1 VVTGDSGLPNS
12 LVVAHAQGIVMV
24 QAQCTFADALA
35 LLNERARVEDKSVEE
50 IAEAVLL
57 RRIRFRAKSSTRRAA
72 FSRPQSSNR

>member
-24 QAQCTFADALA
+24 QARCTFADALT
-35 LLNERARVEDKSVEE
+35 LLDERARVEGKSVEE

-57 RRIRFRAKSSTRRAA
+57 RRIRFHAKSPSRRATFA
-72 FSRPQSSNR
+72 RPQSSTR